1 MVRAS
6 GHCIFREVMEGAG
19 GNVPNA
25 SSTFVG
31 ASVGGKQVAEQ
42 EQEGRA
48 VVLGESDSEDD
59 VDGVAS
65 IRKRGRPSGS
75 IWSYFTNDD
84 SLKNTSWPFAST
96 VMCLSTITRKVNLQ
110 KFT

>member
-31 ASVGGKQVAEQ
+31 AGGKQVAEQ

-48 VVLGESDSEDD
+48 VVLG
-59 VDGVAS
+59 
-65 IRKRGRPSGS
+65 
-75 IWSYFTNDD
+75 
-84 SLKNTSWPFAST
+84 
-96 VMCLSTITRKVNLQ
+96 
-110 KFT
+110 